1 MTAAEILAMIDA
13 RAAMDAEFA
22 ALVDARNDVGVAV
35 ALSVGRVRAVETFGG
50 YGYVMERLGPTGG
63 ASLLDAL
70 ESMAASSPP
79 IKWAFRLLERG
90 ALDFG
95 SAATRAQLDALVGAG
110 VLPAPAAA
118 ALKAGAEVADPVSV
132 SDVSAALNTRER
144 GAA

>member
-1 MTAAEILAMIDA
+1 MTHAELLALIDA
-13 RAAMDAEFA
+13 RAALEPEFA
-22 ALVDARNDVGVAV
+22 ALVQARNDVAIAA
-35 ALSVGRVRAVETFGG
+35 ALSVGRTRPVETFGG

-63 ASLLDAL
+63 AALLDAL

-95 SAATRAQLDALVGAG
+95 SAATRAQLDALVAGG

-118 ALKAGAEVADPVSV
+118 ALKAGAEVADPIALD
-132 SDVSAALNTRER
+132 DVSNALNARER
-144 GAA
+144 GVL

>member
-1 MTAAEILAMIDA
+1 MTAAEILAAIDA
-13 RAAMDAEFA
+13 RAATDAEFA
-22 ALVDARNDVGVAV
+22 ALVKDRNDVGVAA

-50 YGYVMERLGPTGG
+50 SGYVMERLGPTGG
-63 ASLLDAL
+63 AALLDAL

-110 VLPAPAAA
+110 VLPAPAAG

-132 SDVSAALNTRER
+132 SDVSAALNARER
-144 GAA
+144 GAT

>member
-1 MTAAEILAMIDA
+1 MIDA
-13 RAAMDAEFA
+13 RAAIDPEFA
-22 ALVDARNDVGVAV
+22 EHVSARRDAQIAA
-35 ALSVGRVRAVETFGG
+35 ALSVGRTRPVETFGG

-63 ASLLDAL
+63 AALLDAL

-95 SAATRAQLDALVGAG
+95 SAATRAQLDALVVAG

-118 ALKAGAEVADPVSV
+118 ALKAGAEVADPVALD
-132 SDVSAALNTRER
+132 DVSNALNARAK
-144 GAA
+144 GVA

>member
-1 MTAAEILAMIDA
+1 MTPAELLSLIDA
-13 RAAMDAEFA
+13 RTAMDAEFA
-22 ALVDARNDVGVAV
+22 ALVKDRNDVGVAV

-132 SDVSAALNTRER
+132 SDVSAALNGR
-144 GAA
+144 AA

>member
-1 MTAAEILAMIDA
+1 MTPAELLSLIDA
-13 RAAMDAEFA
+13 RTAMDAEFA
-22 ALVDARNDVGVAV
+22 ALVKDRNDVGVAV

-118 ALKAGAEVADPVSV
+118 ALKAGAEVADPISV
-132 SDVSAALNTRER
+132 SDVSAALNGR
-144 GAA
+144 AA

>member
-1 MTAAEILAMIDA
+1 MSTAAILAMIDA
-13 RAAMDAEFA
+13 RAAVDPQFA
-22 ALVDARNDVGVAV
+22 ALVHARNDVGIAA
-35 ALSVGRVRAVETFGG
+35 ALSAGRVRTVETFGG

-63 ASLLDAL
+63 AALLDAL

-95 SAATRAQLDALVGAG
+95 SAATRAQLDALVVAG

-118 ALKAGAEVADPVSV
+118 ALKAGAEGADPIALD
-132 SDVSAALNTRER
+132 DVSNALNARAKG
-144 GAA
+144 GA

>member
-1 MTAAEILAMIDA
+1 MSTAAILAMIDA
-13 RAAMDAEFA
+13 RAAIDPEFA
-22 ALVDARNDVGVAV
+22 ALVQSRNDVGIAA
-35 ALSVGRVRAVETFGG
+35 ALSAGRVRPVETFGG

-63 ASLLDAL
+63 AALLDAL

-95 SAATRAQLDALVGAG
+95 SAATRAQLDALVAGG

-118 ALKAGAEVADPVSV
+118 ALKAGAEVADPISVDAV
-132 SDVSAALNTRER
+132 SDALNARAK
-144 GAA
+144 GAV

>member
-1 MTAAEILAMIDA
+1 MSATAILAMIDA
-13 RAAMDAEFA
+13 RAAIDPEFA
-22 ALVDARNDVGVAV
+22 ALVKDRNDVGIAA
-35 ALSVGRVRAVETFGG
+35 ALSAGRVRPVETFGG

-63 ASLLDAL
+63 AALLDAL

-95 SAATRAQLDALVGAG
+95 SAATRAQLDALVVAG

-118 ALKAGAEVADPVSV
+118 ALKAGAETDDPIDVPG
-132 SDVSAALNTRER
+132 VSAALNSR
-144 GAA
+144 GA